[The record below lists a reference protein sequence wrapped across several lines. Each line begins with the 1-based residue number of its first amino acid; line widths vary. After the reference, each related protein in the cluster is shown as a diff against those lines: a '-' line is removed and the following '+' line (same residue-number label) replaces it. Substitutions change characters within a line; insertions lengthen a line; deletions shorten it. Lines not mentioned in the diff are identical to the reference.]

1 LTDWHHTV
9 ASVRLHWIIGINRA
23 NHPRPEFFALSSYLY
38 HLLMRSRASA
48 IGRLPPFTLSGFTP
62 FERLLSVE

>member
-48 IGRLPPFTLSGFTP
+48 IVKDYQMPANEQRLTD
-62 FERLLSVE
+62 